1 MSEARIAV
9 AASVSSQGVVW
20 DELDRP
26 SSWVHERTK
35 GPESRALAAPGAGE
49 EPDEIVSFPEWRE
62 GWAGPR
68 HRQRGEEQASV
79 RTILGGLRAGKF
91 TGRPLPGG
99 LIGWDQNRAGV
110 ARS

>member
-35 GPESRALAAPGAGE
+35 DPESRALAAPGADE

-62 GWAGPR
+62 
-68 HRQRGEEQASV
+68 V
-79 RTILGGLRAGKF
+79 LGGASAPSAR
-91 TGRPLPGG
+91 GG
-99 LIGWDQNRAGV
+99 ASIGADDSRRV
-110 ARS
+110 ASR

>member
-62 GWAGPR
+62 VGRGLGTVSAGR
-68 HRQRGEEQASV
+68 SKHRCGRFS
-79 RTILGGLRAGKF
+79 AGCE
-91 TGRPLPGG
+91 PVNLPGG
-99 LIGWDQNRAGV
+99 RYPA
-110 ARS
+110 A